1 MPTAT
6 VLPAAF
12 PIDSARLTARQKWA
26 LLLLAVLFERLFWE
40 QWLGLNGLLFM
51 WLAVALQ
58 LWLLPRPRL
67 GAKPFWVAVGGT
79 LLSGALMAL
88 YGAVMAGLAGWVSLA
103 LVLAFARWPALRSV
117 GYALL
122 TSIENFLQAGP
133 AAVKAVWPAGHA
145 ADRARRGWFYGRLLG
160 LPMAAL
166 LVFHGLFAVAN
177 PRYARLT
184 EQLTEALLRWV
195 EWVYEAISIGHVL
208 FWALAGAVAGAVV
221 LRGATRRFAE
231 RDALSPE
238 LLERRRARARRWF
251 RLPDLRKQY
260 VVALAVFGLLNALLL
275 VVNAIDINWLWLGY
289 HPATALEMK
298 QFVHE
303 GTYGLIFSILLAMSL
318 VLWAFRG
325 NLNFYAPGLA
335 WLRWGATVWV
345 LQNAVLAV
353 SVGLR
358 NYYYIVATGLAYKR
372 IGVCAFLLL
381 TLFGLGTVG
390 LKIWQRRTTY
400 SLVRLNGWAAYALL
414 LALAAGNW
422 EVWMVRYNLQRQRL
436 HVDLSFLLELPG
448 RALPA
453 LHARR
458 ALLAAPGCTP
468 VLMRRAWSEVSDVE
482 VAPPYALQQLA
493 ACTRMWCAEYEAHRS
508 WQSWNY
514 ADWRAYH
521 TLKAASGQS
530 ML

>member
-1 MPTAT
+1 MFTAT
-6 VLPAAF
+6 VSPAAA
-12 PIDSARLTARQKWA
+12 PVTTQAALATRQKW
-26 LLLLAVLFERLFWE
+26 LLLLAAVLFERLFWE

-51 WLAVALQ
+51 AFAVGAQ
-58 LWLLPRPRL
+58 LWLLPVPRL
-67 GAKPFWVAVGGT
+67 GTKAFWVAAGGT

-88 YGAVMAGLAGWVSLA
+88 YGSVMAGIAGWVSLA
-103 LVLAFARWPALRSV
+103 LLLAFGRWPALRSV

-122 TSIENFLQAGP
+122 TSTENWLYGAP
-133 AAVKAVWPAGHA
+133 ALVKAVWPAERVS
-145 ADRARRGWFYGRLLG
+145 DRARRGWFYGRLLG
-160 LPMAAL
+160 LPVAAL
-166 LVFHGLFAVAN
+166 LVFHLLFALAN

-184 EQLTEALLRWV
+184 ERITEAILRWA
-195 EWVYEAISIGHVL
+195 EELFEAISISHVL
-208 FWALAGAVAGAVV
+208 FWVLAGAVAGAVV
-221 LRGATRRFAE
+221 LRGTRRFAE
-231 RDALSPE
+231 RDALSSE
-238 LLERRRARARRWF
+238 IIERRRARGRRTF

-275 VVNAIDINWLWLGY
+275 VVNAIDVNWLWLGY

-303 GTYGLIFSILLAMSL
+303 GTYILIFSILLAMSL

-335 WLRWGATVWV
+335 WLRWTATVWV
-345 LQNAVLAV
+345 LQNAVLAI

-381 TLFGLGTVG
+381 TLFGLATIG

-436 HVDLSFLLELPG
+436 HIDLSFLLELPG

-453 LHARR
+453 LHARQ
-458 ALLAAPGCTP
+458 AVLAAPGGTP
-468 VLMRRAWSEVSDVE
+468 VLMRYAWAETSDVE
-482 VAPPYALQQLA
+482 VAPPFALQQLA
-493 ACTRMWCAEYEAHRS
+493 ASTREWCAEYEAHRS

-514 ADWRAYH
+514 ADWRAYQQ
-521 TLKAASGQS
+521 LKVAAQHPAR
-530 ML
+530 

>member
-1 MPTAT
+1 MPNVT
-6 VLPAAF
+6 VSPGAA
-12 PIDSARLTARQKWA
+12 PVMQVPLAAQHKWA
-26 LLLLAVLFERLFWE
+26 LLLTAVLFKRLFWE

-51 WLAVALQ
+51 WTAVALQ
-58 LWLLPRPRL
+58 LWLLPRPQR
-67 GAKPFWVAVGGT
+67 GAWPFWVAVGGT
-79 LLSGALMAL
+79 LLSGVLMAL
-88 YGAVMAGLAGWVSLA
+88 YGSVMAGVAGWVSLA
-103 LVLAFARWPALRSV
+103 LVLALVRWPALRSV
-117 GYALL
+117 SYALL
-122 TSIENFLQAGP
+122 TSLENFLHAGP
-133 AAVKAVWPAGHA
+133 AAANALWPAGRT
-145 ADRARRGWFYGRLLG
+145 ADQVRRGWFYGRLLG
-160 LPMAAL
+160 LPVAAL
-166 LVFHGLFAVAN
+166 LVFHGLFVLAN

-184 EQLTEALLRWV
+184 EQLTEALLRWM
-195 EWVYEAISIGHVL
+195 EWLYKAISVGHVL
-208 FWALAGAVAGAVV
+208 FWGLAGAVAGAVV
-221 LRGATRRFAE
+221 LRGAARHYAE
-231 RDALSPE
+231 RDAQSPE
-238 LLERRRARARRWF
+238 VLERRRVRARRFF

-275 VVNAIDINWLWLGY
+275 LVNAIDINWLWLGY

-303 GTYGLIFSILLAMSL
+303 GTYVLIFSILLAMSL
-318 VLWAFRG
+318 VLWAFRS
-325 NLNFYAPGLA
+325 NLNFYVPGLP
-335 WLRWGATVWV
+335 WLRRLATAWV

-381 TLFGLGTVG
+381 TLFGLGTIG

-436 HVDLSFLLELPG
+436 HIDLSFLLELPG

-458 ALLAAPGCTP
+458 AVLAAPGCTP
-468 VLMRRAWSEVSDVE
+468 VLMRRAWAETSDVE
-482 VAPPYALQQLA
+482 VAPPFALQQLA
-493 ACTRMWCAEYEAHRS
+493 ASTRAWCAEYEAHRS

-514 ADWRAYH
+514 ADWRAYQ
-521 TLKAASGQS
+521 TVKAASGPPVP
-530 ML
+530 